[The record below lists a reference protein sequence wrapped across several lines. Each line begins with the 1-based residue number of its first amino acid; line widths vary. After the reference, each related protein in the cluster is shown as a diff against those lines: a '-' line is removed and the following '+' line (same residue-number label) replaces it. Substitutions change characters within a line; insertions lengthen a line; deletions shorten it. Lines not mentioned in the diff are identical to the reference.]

1 MQPFTAWVRKPGQA
15 FSQALSEHP
24 KKNTIDLTLALQQH
38 KHYVEAL
45 EQVGGKVEYLP
56 TQDLLADATFVED
69 TAVILEDNVL
79 LCPMKELSRQGEVPS
94 SAMALKNYRDC
105 ITLNPPA
112 TLDGGDVMNTPD
124 VIFVGLSKR
133 TNATAVQ
140 ALARHTTKKIIPVT
154 VTQGLHLKSAT
165 TYLGN
170 NRIII
175 DTTRLDTSNLKHFD
189 WIEVSS
195 NDSYAANCLALGN
208 TVLLPAGFPH
218 IREKIQSHGFKTIEL
233 EMSEFE
239 KADGGITCL
248 SLILP

>member
-112 TLDGGDVMNTPD
+112 TLDGAM
-124 VIFVGLSKR
+124 
-133 TNATAVQ
+133 
-140 ALARHTTKKIIPVT
+140 
-154 VTQGLHLKSAT
+154 
-165 TYLGN
+165 
-170 NRIII
+170 
-175 DTTRLDTSNLKHFD
+175 
-189 WIEVSS
+189 
-195 NDSYAANCLALGN
+195 
-208 TVLLPAGFPH
+208 
-218 IREKIQSHGFKTIEL
+218 
-233 EMSEFE
+233 
-239 KADGGITCL
+239 
-248 SLILP
+248 